1 MRLKSILSSDG
12 QIRYFLGENEISFV
26 DWNKINRFV
35 GGSSTDKSKEEK
47 EKYLNEIKK
56 VDEIIYNVFKNSQ
69 IELDQLR
76 KYSKDLKQI
85 DEKSYQIFR
94 NITFDQLDDL
104 LKFIDQYQKDAE
116 KIQEKYRNIWEFI
129 YHLKYYS
136 NKLEYKRSIEELYEI
151 IENSWQ
157 NYKDKNLLNELL
169 LFSNFKV
176 EFPKENV
183 INEILNGDKNRRE
196 TVDDVVGKLNKK
208 MEEIRKIKETVIPE
222 LFKLILI
229 EFFKNKLENYSKI
242 KELLIII
249 KYLKILLQYNTIAKK
264 GNLYLKYTKEDF
276 KKHVDRMNEDQ
287 LTEIMNEEK
296 LKEIIKPLKTLIKRV
311 EDENFKDKILKKI
324 KYKTTTTVGKFWK
337 KIVSKIKHD
346 KLIEQAKHLMKQTEN
361 LSLEKS
367 KSERKEIIKY
377 LINFIYHNIYR
388 LIEEEYIN
396 KELPKDIKKFINR
409 DQRQKIHIFYLNRIL
424 QDPLYNLRDYFED
437 ENTFM
442 INTGFN
448 SIIKN
453 MKREYLFTTDEYTSQ
468 LEIKRKKFNKENE
481 KTKRI
486 LEKRESKKIHPMI
499 TS

>member
-12 QIRYFLGENEISFV
+12 QIRYFLGENEISLV

-56 VDEIIYNVFKNSQ
+56 VDEIIYQYFINSQ
-69 IELDQLR
+69 IALDQLR
-76 KYSKDLKQI
+76 KYSKELKKI
-85 DEKSYQIFR
+85 DEKYYKIFS
-94 NITFDQLDDL
+94 NITFVQLDDL
-104 LKFIDQYQKDAE
+104 LIFID
-116 KIQEKYRNIWEFI
+116 
-129 YHLKYYS
+129 KYYEYAEEIKKILYQIKFK
-136 NKLEYKRSIEELYEI
+136 NKDDKDDRDKEKTIEELYKKLL
-151 IENSWQ
+151 SLWK
-157 NYKDKNLLNELL
+157 NYTNQNLLKELL
-169 LFSNFKV
+169 LFSKFKV
-176 EFPKENV
+176 EDTTITALMNDNKSNKIDEVENKLKEN
-183 INEILNGDKNRRE
+183 
-196 TVDDVVGKLNKK
+196 
-208 MEEIRKIKETVIPE
+208 MEEIRKIKATVIPE
-222 LFKLILI
+222 LFKLNLI
-229 EFFKNKLENYSKI
+229 EFLKGNKMTNPNPNPKGKQNELETYFQFI
-242 KELLIII
+242 MI
-249 KYLKILLQYNTIAKK
+249 KYLKFLLEYNTVEKK
-264 GNLYLKYTKEDF
+264 GNRYLIYTKNEF
-276 KKHVDRMNEDQ
+276 KNHVDKMNENE

-296 LKEIIKPLKTLIKRV
+296 LKEIIKPLKILIERV
-311 EDENFKDKILKKI
+311 KDKNFKDKILKKI
-324 KYKTTTTVGKFWK
+324 EYKTTVGKFWK

-346 KLIEQAKHLMKQTEN
+346 KLIEQAEN

-367 KSERKEIIKY
+367 KSQRKEIIKY
-377 LINFIYHNIYR
+377 LINFTYHNIYR